1 MSNKKTFCFKNHDC
15 VLFFELKKRLNNL
28 KPINTNK
35 TTNIKAIIGK
45 KIANTDKKEAA
56 AVSVVETIG
65 FPKPAV
71 FTLEAARVAAVV
83 VDIAAAVPPPAI
95 IAKPQVSIGSKFN
108 IVDAI
113 ATVPAIP
120 AKGNE
125 IVSNKL
131 STNGI

>member
-1 MSNKKTFCFKNHDC
+1 MKTK
-15 VLFFELKKRLNNL
+15 
-28 KPINTNK
+28 IS
-35 TTNIKAIIGK
+35 TNIKAIIGK
-45 KIANTDKKEAA
+45 KIAITDKNEAV

-65 FPKPAV
+65 FPKPPV
-71 FTLEAARVAAVV
+71 FKLEAARVAAVV
-83 VDIAAAVPPPAI
+83 VEIAAAVPPPAI
-95 IAKPQVSIGSKFN
+95 NANPQVNIGSKFS

>member
-1 MSNKKTFCFKNHDC
+1 M
-15 VLFFELKKRLNNL
+15 
-28 KPINTNK
+28 
-35 TTNIKAIIGK
+35 
-45 KIANTDKKEAA
+45 ANTDKNEAV

-65 FPKPAV
+65 LPKPAV

-95 IAKPQVSIGSKFN
+95 KANPQVSIGSKFN